1 MSSDKKTFRFS
12 QSGPGRAEIPPE
24 RGMSRSDRG
33 LIRTF
38 RFSKS
43 GPGRAEIIK
52 AA

>member
-12 QSGPGRAEIPPE
+12 KSGPRRAEIPPD

-38 RFSKS
+38 RFSQS
-43 GPGRAEIIK
+43 GPGRAEESN
-52 AA
+52 